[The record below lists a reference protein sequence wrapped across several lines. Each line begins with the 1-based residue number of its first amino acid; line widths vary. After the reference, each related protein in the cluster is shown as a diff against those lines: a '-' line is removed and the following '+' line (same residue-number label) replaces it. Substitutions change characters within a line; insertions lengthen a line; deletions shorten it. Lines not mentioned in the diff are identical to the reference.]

1 MSLPKLAKQPVGLAS
16 FESLWDSPRLPAGV
30 GLPAAAGGASTAFGA
45 SSVSTAGDGAG
56 NCDLEIDDDGVQMW
70 AADNDGSARDAGR
83 VPSARARLREVSRG
97 WRGP

>member
-1 MSLPKLAKQPVGLAS
+1 MP
-16 FESLWDSPRLPAGV
+16 
-30 GLPAAAGGASTAFGA
+30 
-45 SSVSTAGDGAG
+45 STAGDGAG

-83 VPSARARLREVSRG
+83 VPSARERVREVSRG